1 MSVDHL
7 PREQLRALQSRKLG
21 AQIER
26 LRSNPFYKAR
36 LANIASK
43 GSPLDA
49 LKSIE
54 PIDKHQLL
62 TDQNAEPP
70 YGQRLNVPK
79 RDVAMTHTT
88 AGTSGLGQEIHGL
101 TWRDVEAAGYLSSFA
116 FRWAGLRYGDP
127 AAFNVGFSNSSG
139 GNAMLRGIQA
149 VGNTPYLIAQAGF
162 EERLSILAKA
172 DPVGMYGTPSAINGL
187 LRTARDIGFDI
198 RRNLPSLKFLLTSAE
213 PFPIE
218 WALRMEEAWGA
229 RLFEDYGATQSAS
242 SICASCCE
250 RGAVVDGQ
258 RGHMHLFEWSFVF
271 EILDPETREPVRD
284 GEWGELFITTLD
296 KEASPL
302 LRFGTRDRVKYTG
315 TRCGCGRELM
325 CIESG
330 SITRY
335 DDMMKI
341 KGQNVW
347 PADMEKALFGLAEV
361 REFSG
366 EVAIGPKGRDE
377 LYLRVALT
385 ERGEAL
391 EKRAA
396 DDIRAAFKAQFN
408 VSPVLTFV
416 DVTELPQWTTPE
428 KKSRRFVDTRQKGL
442 AQ

>member
-1 MSVDHL
+1 MTVDRL

-21 AQIER
+21 ALLER
-26 LRSNPFYKAR
+26 LRANPFYRKR
-36 LANIASK
+36 LSAVSA
-43 GSPLDA
+43 GTAPLDA
-49 LKSIE
+49 LRSIE
-54 PIDKHQLL
+54 PIDKQQLL
-62 TDQNAEPP
+62 ADQNAAPP
-70 YGQRLNVPK
+70 YGQRLDIPR
-79 RDVAMTHTT
+79 RDVAMAHTT
-88 AGTSGLGQEIHGL
+88 AGTSGLGQEIHAL
-101 TWRDVEAAGYLSSFA
+101 SWRDVEAAGYLSSFA

-149 VGNTPYLIAQAGF
+149 IGNTPYLVAQAGF

-172 DPVGMYGTPSAINGL
+172 NPVGMYGTPSAINGL
-187 LRTARDIGFDI
+187 LRTARDIGFDV
-198 RRNLPSLKFLLTSAE
+198 RRNLPDLRFLLTSAE

-218 WALRMEEAWGA
+218 WAQRMEEAWGA

-250 RGAVVDGQ
+250 RGAVVDGR
-258 RGHMHLFEWSFVF
+258 RGNMHLFEWSFIF
-271 EILDPETREPVRD
+271 EILDPQTREPVRD

-302 LRFGTRDRVKYTG
+302 LRFGTRDRVKHTG
-315 TRCGCGRELM
+315 TRCACGRELM

-377 LYLRVALT
+377 LYLKVALT
-385 ERGEAL
+385 ERGGDL
-391 EKRAA
+391 EKRAGEE
-396 DDIRAAFKAQFN
+396 IRAVFKARFN
-408 VSPVLTFV
+408 LSPQLAFV
-416 DVTELPQWTTPE
+416 DVAELPQWTTPE
-428 KKSRRFVDTRQKGL
+428 KKSRRFMDTRQKGL
-442 AQ
+442 AR